1 MGDEGAEDADEG
13 FKCCSCCSDAS
24 GRGGGVSK
32 ALLWG
37 KATVGTDLTNC
48 LSGASPGMAS
58 SRVCFSDISIEA
70 LGSGSAL
77 DVGSKCFS
85 LLSGGMA
92 SSFVVM
98 EAS

>member
-1 MGDEGAEDADEG
+1 M
-13 FKCCSCCSDAS
+13 
-24 GRGGGVSK
+24 SK

-37 KATVGTDLTNC
+37 KAMVGTDLIDC

-70 LGSGSAL
+70 LGPGSAL

-85 LLSGGMA
+85 LLSGGTV

-98 EAS
+98 DAS